1 VPFERNGDGL
11 VVNLGRARAQERA
24 FGLKV
29 MGSGIVA

>member
-1 VPFERNGDGL
+1 